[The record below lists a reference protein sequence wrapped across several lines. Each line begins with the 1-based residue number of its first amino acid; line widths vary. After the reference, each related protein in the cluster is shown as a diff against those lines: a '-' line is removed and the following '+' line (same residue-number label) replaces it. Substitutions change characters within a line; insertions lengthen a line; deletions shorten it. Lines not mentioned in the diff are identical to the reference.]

1 VVPAESQP
9 RTVLLVDDDA
19 PTRRVISLILRQA
32 GYEFREALSRENALV
47 ALEDS
52 MPAVVLMDY
61 MMPGLE
67 PGEFIVQVRARGFGG
82 PIVLCTALNSP
93 PDLPVDGVLLKPF
106 DPDDL
111 LAKLEELL
119 PDA

>member
-1 VVPAESQP
+1 MAPESQP
-9 RTVLLVDDDA
+9 KTVLLVDDDA

-32 GYEFREALSRENALV
+32 GYELREALSREDALV
-47 ALEDS
+47 ALENS
-52 MPAVVLMDY
+52 LPAVVVMDY

-67 PGEFIVQVRARGFGG
+67 PRQFIDQVRARGFGG
-82 PIVLCTALNSP
+82 PIVLCTALSSP

-111 LAKLEELL
+111 LAKLDGLL

>member
-1 VVPAESQP
+1 LPAEGQP

-32 GYEFREALSRENALV
+32 GYGLTEALSREDALI
-47 ALEDS
+47 ALEDAL
-52 MPAVVLMDY
+52 PAVVLMDY

-67 PGEFIVQVRARGFGG
+67 PRQFINEVRARGFGG
-82 PIVLCTALNSP
+82 PIVLCTALSSP

-119 PDA
+119 PNA